1 MWGEDEGKVKWGA
14 GGGVRGLG
22 QIVVGEVNVII
33 KWYRFYAH
41 QDEIRRL
48 AYNHDALKF

>member
-14 GGGVRGLG
+14 GVG

-41 QDEIRRL
+41 QDEIMRL
-48 AYNHDALKF
+48 AYNHDALAF